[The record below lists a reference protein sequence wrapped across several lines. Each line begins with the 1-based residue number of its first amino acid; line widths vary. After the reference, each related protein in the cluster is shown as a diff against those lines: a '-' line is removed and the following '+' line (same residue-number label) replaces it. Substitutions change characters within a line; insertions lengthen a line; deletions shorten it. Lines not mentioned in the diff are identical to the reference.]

1 MKQKST
7 SSRQNF
13 LQRRYGV
20 RLGRRYA
27 LAAASVVLMSVIGCS
42 PLNRD
47 NSATAESQQPRTE
60 LPISKKSVNPD
71 TKIVAANTK
80 FGFKLFSEVLKS
92 DAGKNVFVSP
102 SSVAFALAMTYNG
115 ASGSTQQEMAKAL
128 ELQGLTLQ
136 QINSSNAAL
145 KALLENPDPKVQLA
159 IANSLWGNQNTSF
172 NPDFLQR
179 NRDFYQA
186 KIANLNFTDAQA
198 PGTIN
203 DWVKQNTGGK
213 IEKIVQKINPDQALF
228 LVNAIYFKGSWTNE
242 FDKQQTREYPFSLA
256 SGQQKQH
263 PMMSQKGKYKYL
275 ENPEFQAVNLPY
287 GNNGRISLYVFLPK
301 QNSNL
306 KAFFQT
312 LKAENWDKW
321 MSQFSKREG
330 SIRLPKFKIDYD
342 ITLNNT
348 LKALGMGQA
357 FSSKANFSG
366 MGNGKNFAI
375 SEVKHKTFVEVNEQG
390 TEAAAATSVG
400 IMPLSA
406 PVPTYAPFQMIV
418 DRPFFCAIRDNQT
431 GSIIFMGSIAEP
443 LS

>member
-1 MKQKST
+1 MKQKPNN
-7 SSRQNF
+7 SRQNF

-42 PLNRD
+42 SLNRD
-47 NSATAESQQPRTE
+47 NSAAAESQQPRTE
-60 LPISKKSVNPD
+60 LPISNKSVNPD

-80 FGFKLFSEVLKS
+80 FGFKLFSEIFKE
-92 DAGKNVFVSP
+92 DGAKNVFVSP

-145 KALLENPDPKVQLA
+145 KTLLENPDPKVQLA
-159 IANSLWGNQNTSF
+159 IANSLWANKNASF
-172 NPDFLQR
+172 NADFLQR
-179 NRDFYQA
+179 NRDFYKA
-186 KIANLNFTDAQA
+186 KITNLNFSDTQA
-198 PGTIN
+198 PSTIN
-203 DWVKQNTGGK
+203 DWVKQNTNGK
-213 IEKIVQKINPDQALF
+213 INKIVEQINPDQALF
-228 LVNAIYFKGSWTNE
+228 LVNAIYFKGSWTKE
-242 FDKQQTREYPFSLA
+242 FDKQQTREYPFLLS

-263 PMMSQKGKYKYL
+263 PMMSQKGDYKYL
-275 ENPEFQAVNLPY
+275 ENQQFQAVSLPY
-287 GNNGRISLYVFLPK
+287 GNDGKISLYVFLPK
-301 QNSNL
+301 SNSNL
-306 KAFFQT
+306 KAFSQT
-312 LKAENWDKW
+312 LNSENWGKW
-321 MSQFSKREG
+321 MTQFSKREG
-330 SIRLPKFKIDYD
+330 SIRLPKFKIEYN

-348 LKALGMGQA
+348 LKALGIGEA
-357 FSSKANFSG
+357 FTNKANFAK
-366 MGNGKNFAI
+366 MGNSAKLAI

-406 PVPTYAPFQMIV
+406 SIPTYAPFQMIV
-418 DRPFFCAIRDNQT
+418 DRPFFCTIRDNQT